1 MNARVLS
8 FLVGATFVVALS
20 ACQPATAPEVA
31 QGPAF
36 SVSFD
41 ASLSESA
48 QDGRLVV
55 LLSSHEDDE
64 PRFLVSNSA
73 DTQLIF
79 GQNVENWQGGDT
91 VVVDHDA
98 IGFPLKNLTH
108 VPAGTYYAQALLNR
122 YRDFHLSN
130 GKIVSLSP
138 DQGEGQ
144 RWNRKPGNFYS
155 KPVQIVIGEATNEAF
170 ELILDQEI
178 PPIEPPADT
187 QYIKHIQMKSELLS
201 EFWGEDVMLGAHV
214 LLPEGFDEHPEARYP
229 LMISHGHFP
238 SDFGGFQT
246 TPPDPELEPDYSA
259 RFDIDGYNII
269 QQQEAY
275 DFYHAWTGPDF
286 PRFIVIEIQH
296 PTPYYDDS
304 YAVNSASQGP
314 YGDALTHELI
324 PYIEEQFRGL
334 GEGWAR
340 FTYGGSTGGWEAM
353 AVQVFYPDEYNGA
366 FVACPDPIDFRA
378 YLTVNIYEDKNAYWY
393 ESQFQKLP
401 RPGHRDFLGNIHAS
415 QYDYN
420 RLEAALGDKSR
431 SGQQY
436 DIWEAT
442 YSPMGEDGYP
452 VRLWDKETGE
462 IDHDVAQYWKE
473 NYDLRYILERDWA
486 TLGPKL
492 EGKLHIYA
500 GDMDNYYLNNAV
512 YLTEDFLENTTNP
525 YYGGEVDYGDRA
537 EHCWNGDQEN
547 GNHISRLRY
556 NTMYLPKIMER
567 IEKTAPEGAD
577 VTSWRY

>member
-1 MNARVLS
+1 MQPKISSVVSMML
-8 FLVGATFVVALS
+8 LCFVLS
-20 ACQPATAPEVA
+20 ACQIQSTAD
-31 QGPAF
+31 QGQAPTF

-41 ASLSESA
+41 AALTDSA
-48 QDGRLVV
+48 QSGRL
-55 LLSSHEDDE
+55 LLLLATHTDEE
-64 PRFLVSNSA
+64 PRFLVGNSV
-73 DTQLIF
+73 DTQLVF
-79 GQNVENWQGGDT
+79 GLNVQDWHGGTELVIDK
-91 VVVDHDA
+91 HA
-98 IGFPLKNLTH
+98 IGFPVADLSA
-108 VPAGTYYAQALLNR
+108 VPAGTYHAQALLNR
-122 YRDFHLSN
+122 YKDFHLGN
-130 GKIVSLSP
+130 GKVVSLPP
-138 DQGEGQ
+138 DRGEGQ
-144 RWNRKPGNFYS
+144 QWNRKPGNFYS
-155 KPVQIVIGEATNEAF
+155 EPIQIEINKSGSGTFTLVI
-170 ELILDQEI
+170 DQEI
-178 PPIEPPADT
+178 PEIEPPEDT
-187 QYIKHIQMKSELLS
+187 EYVKHIRMRSNLLS
-201 EFWGEDVMLGAHV
+201 DFWGEDVYLGAHV
-214 LLPEGFDEHPEARYP
+214 LLPKGFDEHPDARYP

-238 SDFGGFQT
+238 ADFDGFRT
-246 TPPDPELEPDYSA
+246 EPPDPDLEPDYSE
-259 RFDIDGYNII
+259 RFDVHGYNII

-275 DFYHAWTGPDF
+275 SFYQTWISDDF

-314 YGDALTHELI
+314 YGDALTYELI
-324 PYIEEQFRGL
+324 PYIEDQFRGI

-353 AVQVFYPDEYNGA
+353 AVQVFYPEEYNGA

-393 ESQFQKLP
+393 DSEFQTLP
-401 RPGHRDFLGNIHAS
+401 RPGHRDSLGHIHAS

-420 RLEAALGDKSR
+420 RLEAVLGDRGR

-452 VRLWDKETGE
+452 VRLWDKHTGE
-462 IDHDVAQYWKE
+462 IDHEVAEYWKE
-473 NYDLRYILERDWA
+473 NYDLRHILERDWA

-512 YLTEDFLENTTNP
+512 YLAENFLENTSDP

-547 GNHISRLRY
+547 PNHISRLRY
-556 NTMYLPKIMER
+556 NTMYLPKILKR
-567 IEKTAPEGAD
+567 IEATAPQGAD
-577 VTSWRY
+577 LSSWRY